1 MGVQPLSLEDRIEI
15 VDPDYRVPDEFPVI
29 PEDTFMGM
37 DWGRFRTWQQMRDN
51 FHQQR
56 HANFPPDRT
65 IFDDIVHEWFGNV
78 NHHQTIE
85 FTPDHGWYVF
95 DDGIYRYRSNMF
107 PDRKEQDRKAKKEKE
122 YKDLMNQILNYVA
135 VSYKCNYCVEK
146 EVEHSYPPSAPISFL
161 VR

>member
-29 PEDTFMGM
+29 PQDTFMGFT
-37 DWGRFRTWQQMRDN
+37 WGRVNLGHMRQFVFEDV
-51 FHQQR
+51 
-56 HANFPPDRT
+56 
-65 IFDDIVHEWFGNV
+65 VHEWVGTE
-78 NHHQTIE
+78 HQTIE
-85 FTPDHGWYVF
+85 FTQDHGWYVF
-95 DDGIYRYRSNMF
+95 DDGIYMYRSNMF

-122 YKDLMNQILNYVA
+122 YKDFMNQILNHVD

-146 EVEHSYPPSAPISFL
+146 EVEHSYPPSAPISLL

>member
-15 VDPDYRVPDEFPVI
+15 VEPDYHVVDQFAVL
-29 PEDTFMGM
+29 PEDTFVGM
-37 DWGRFRTWQQMRDN
+37 DWMFRMRAAPRRVN
-51 FHQQR
+51 HR
-56 HANFPPDRT
+56 
-65 IFDDIVHEWFGNV
+65 IILDDIVHEWFGNV

-85 FTPDHGWYVF
+85 INPHRGWYVSGDGLYRF
-95 DDGIYRYRSNMF
+95 RTTIDDM
-107 PDRKEQDRKAKKEKE
+107 KEQDRKAKKEKE
-122 YKDLMNQILNYVA
+122 YKDLMNQILNHVD